1 MRIVLIIWMMVLAAA
16 AAPAGAVSAKPA
28 DVCKIEKSLFKSNVQ
43 QEGNVCNVH
52 IKRSDLNVSLMG
64 RPLSPEL
71 MDLALGATF
80 EHTDPKGANGAVTGE
95 FALLEDEVNPVIDA
109 LRKGK
114 INISAVHNHWMEQ
127 EPDVLYLHFQ
137 AEGDLAS
144 LGHTVYHAM
153 EAAKH
158 PAANDGR

>member
-1 MRIVLIIWMMVLAAA
+1 MRIVLMIWMMVLAAV
-16 AAPAGAVSAKPA
+16 AAPAGAASAKPA

-52 IKRSDLNVSLMG
+52 IKRSDLKVSLMG
-64 RPLSPEL
+64 RHLSPEL

-80 EHTDPKGANGAVTGE
+80 EHTDPQGAKGVVTGE

-114 INISAVHNHWMEQ
+114 INISAVHNHWMQQ
-127 EPDVLYLHFQ
+127 EPEVLYLHFQ

-144 LGHTVYHAM
+144 LSHTVYHAM
-153 EAAKH
+153 EAVKH
-158 PAANDGR
+158 QGTVH